1 MIFEAHLTSE
11 SFWGAHSS
19 WRICFSIGT
28 KCEIAE
34 MITISRSIRTERGM
48 KMSVYASIGIT
59 GGAGLGLAYTPI
71 VRGRSEADRE
81 CFFLG

>member
-1 MIFEAHLTSE
+1 
-11 SFWGAHSS
+11 
-19 WRICFSIGT
+19 
-28 KCEIAE
+28 

-81 CFFLG
+81 CLFGVTVRIWILSYLACLFFTALPANKVGA

>member
-1 MIFEAHLTSE
+1 MIFEAHLT

-34 MITISRSIRTERGM
+34 MITISRSIRTERG
-48 KMSVYASIGIT
+48 KIDVSSCQYWNNR
-59 GGAGLGLAYTPI
+59 GAGLGLAYPAV
-71 VRGRSEADRE
+71 VRGRSEVDRE
-81 CFFLG
+81 CFFFG